1 MFRPLPLWAV
11 WIVIPLFPIS
21 IALSELPTYYAFAA
35 PRLQAATGRHWTPL
49 IAAAGWHAVQHVA
62 LPVVWDWRFVTW
74 RLLMFLP
81 FALFVAWLIDR
92 RRTVLPYM
100 MTVHGLLDAQ
110 LPVFI
115 LLASLGTPV
124 F

>member
-1 MFRPLPLWAV
+1 MV
-11 WIVIPLFPIS
+11 
-21 IALSELPTYYAFAA
+21 
-35 PRLQAATGRHWTPL
+35 
-49 IAAAGWHAVQHVA
+49 AAACCHAFQHVA
-62 LPVVWDWRFVTW
+62 LPLILDWRFVIW

-81 FALFVAWLIDR
+81 FALFIAWVIDR

-100 MTVHGLLDAQ
+100 MGAHGLLDAQ

-124 F
+124 FGD